1 MIIKKSIR
9 FNFVL
14 NHEVYEGHKGISC
27 RNFYIFFYFLRI
39 LRSFNIH
46 FVLSCLIFF
55 FLFLGTSIYASE
67 LIIQDGHKKVI
78 RSLSFSSDGNIIA
91 SAGLDRTIRLWDIH
105 DMSLLK
111 TLAGHT
117 GSVNS
122 IAISPDS
129 RLLASG
135 SDDKTIRLWDIE
147 KRECIAIL
155 SGHNG
160 TVNSIAIS

>member
-1 MIIKKSIR
+1 MIIKKNLR

-14 NHEVYEGHKGISC
+14 NHEVYEGHKGISY
-27 RNFYIFFYFLRI
+27 RNFYIF
-39 LRSFNIH
+39 

-55 FLFLGTSIYASE
+55 FLLLDTSIYASE

-91 SAGLDRTIRLWDIH
+91 SGGLDRTIRLWDTH

-111 TLAGHT
+111 TLSGHT

-122 IAISPDS
+122 IAI
-129 RLLASG
+129 R
-135 SDDKTIRLWDIE
+135 
-147 KRECIAIL
+147 
-155 SGHNG
+155 
-160 TVNSIAIS
+160 